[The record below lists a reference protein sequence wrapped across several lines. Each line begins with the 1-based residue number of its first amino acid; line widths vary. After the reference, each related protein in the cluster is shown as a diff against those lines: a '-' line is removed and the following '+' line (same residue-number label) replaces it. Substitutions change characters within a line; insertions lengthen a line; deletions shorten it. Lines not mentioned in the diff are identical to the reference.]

1 MFQRTRDYAKDY
13 EKIGSTVQYKGKHY
27 RFTIEQPALNWR
39 KAAYVLSLLFALLL
53 FAAVGLSD
61 SPALGAGGG
70 AGVLY
75 VLLPYVVL
83 LLPLGLG
90 FARALL
96 TALKSAPMEYAEYD
110 KYMVQQKTVLRVALI
125 LALVLLAGE
134 LAFLLFGGQEN
145 APQWLTIAET
155 ALCAACIFTAFRQY
169 HALFESIAIDEAKS
183 VRYDI

>member
-13 EKIGSTVQYKGKHY
+13 EKIGSTIRYKGKHY

-39 KAAYVLSLLFALLL
+39 KAAFVFSLLFALLL

-70 AGVLY
+70 AGAIY

-96 TALKSAPMEYAEYD
+96 LVLKSAPMEYAEYD
-110 KYMVQQKTVLRVALI
+110 KYMVQQKTVLLVSLVLSLI
-125 LALVLLAGE
+125 LLLGE
-134 LAFLLFGGQEN
+134 LVFLLFGGQEV
-145 APQWLTIAET
+145 APQWPAIVET
-155 ALCAACIFTAFRQY
+155 AACAACIFIASRQY
-169 HALFESIAIDEAKS
+169 HALFEAIAIDEAKT